1 MSRITTILALF
12 FVFSPLQAVAQGND
26 TELRSGGRADDRSG
40 GCGGTSNDLY
50 ISGVHPQ
57 LKNRGALSEYSY
69 RVPKETDYVPTFL
82 IGIWV
87 GGYIEGD
94 LRVAGSQDG
103 GWEFW
108 PGPLNP
114 DGSPPDDCEPYN
126 RIWVVSVDDVS
137 AYEQTGSTTPD
148 LAEWPVELG
157 AGVIDGDGVPDNY
170 NLAGGDRPLIFG
182 HQTAFWVMNDVY
194 GGMHYETG
202 NLPIGL
208 EVRVTAFAVASGE
221 PALHYAT
228 FYRLELHNRSGKPL
242 ADPRFSLIAG
252 NRLGFIGSDPARG
265 LAYSYQEDNEPTV
278 VGTPPAFGYD
288 ILSGA
293 DATTYYAGQ
302 QYPEPLDNP
311 EYGTPVEYDNLM
323 RGLWNDGTPMV
334 TGGIGYPPQS
344 PPGGD
349 ETTYAFEG
357 DPEDEA
363 FWSMVNMDGTGADA
377 DALGYYS
384 LLSTSPDFSSGQN
397 PTATIDLAIL
407 YAQGSDHL
415 NSVTELKAASDVVQQ
430 LYDTGNLFV
439 PSSLPP
445 VGGLATPEPIFPDDG
460 AVVLTDSIQF
470 SWTSV
475 AGTDVYRVD
484 ISQTSD
490 FREFTPN
497 FVTEASL
504 WNPRRDYNPEYQY
517 YWRVRAEA
525 IQERSFFSETNGYIH
540 YVYRSD
546 WFDGGDSIVEMEY
559 GGTPTCDDENLPGCD
574 EFGGATV
581 WHNTN
586 NPLPHE
592 DYYVSAGGGGGDL
605 FRLLRYHEAAAPNDF
620 EMRFTESCAKVGSC
634 LGVYA
639 FGENTISSV
648 PFELWYIGDPAD
660 QTDDVRAIPF
670 LNNEGLEEAV
680 WPYGSGT
687 NPWPSDD
694 SAISDWVHFMM
705 PDRSDG
711 YDLFEAAAND
721 FGGPGTAYDPSNDGD
736 TQIDIDPLAGDDCD
750 NQGYYAAFCYENQEF
765 LNNGPSNF
773 IYPIGRVV
781 LADLARDGTPPPP
794 GTTIRFVTNDPIYTG
809 IGDHGPTGEQP
820 NTFRLLPAYPN
831 PFNPR
836 TIIPFETSSAST
848 VRITVYDIL
857 GRAVT
862 TLVDGEMVAGRH
874 EAVLDGSQLASG
886 VYLIRLEAGGATYDT
901 RKVLLL
907 R

>member
-1 MSRITTILALF
+1 MSRIATILALF
-12 FVFSPLQAVAQGND
+12 LVFSPSQVVAQEND
-26 TELRSGGRADDRSG
+26 TELRSDRRAENRSG

-69 RVPKETDYVPTFL
+69 RVPKETGYVPTFL

-126 RIWVVSVDDVS
+126 RIWVVSVDDVY
-137 AYEQTGSTTPD
+137 AYEQTGDATLD
-148 LAEWPVELG
+148 LIEWPVELG
-157 AGVIDGDGVPDNY
+157 AGVVDGDGVPNNY
-170 NLAGGDRPLIFG
+170 NLEGGDRPLIYG

-208 EVRVTAFAVASGE
+208 EVRVTACAVASE
-221 PALHYAT
+221 ETALHYAT
-228 FYRLELHNRSGKPL
+228 FYRLELLGPMKSL
-242 ADPRFSLIAG
+242 VDPRFSLIAG

-293 DATTYYAGQ
+293 DATTYYVGQ
-302 QYPEPLDNP
+302 NSPEPLDNP
-311 EYGTPVEYDNLM
+311 EYFSPVEYDNLM
-323 RGLWNDGTPMV
+323 RGLWSDGTPMV
-334 TGGIGYPPQS
+334 TGGIGYPPQP

-349 ETTYAFEG
+349 LTTYAFEG
-357 DPEDEA
+357 DPEGDA
-363 FWSMVNMDGTGADA
+363 FWSMVNTDGNGADA

-384 LLSTSPDFSSGQN
+384 LLSTSPDFTSGQN
-397 PTATIDLAIL
+397 SMATIDLAIL
-407 YAQGSDHL
+407 YAQGSDNL

-445 VGGLATPEPIFPDDG
+445 VGGLAIPEPIFPDDG

-470 SWTSV
+470 SWTPA
-475 AGTDVYRVD
+475 AGADVYRVD
-484 ISQTSD
+484 ISTTQD
-490 FREFTPN
+490 FAEFTPN
-497 FVTEASL
+497 FTTETSL
-504 WNPRRDYNPEYQY
+504 LNPRKDFNPEYQY

-540 YVYRSD
+540 YVYFSD
-546 WFDGGDSIVEMEY
+546 WFDDGRGIVEIEY
-559 GGTPTCDDENLPGCD
+559 DGTPTCDEENLPGCD
-574 EFGGATV
+574 DFGGATV
-581 WHNTN
+581 WHNTYD
-586 NPLPHE
+586 PPSHE
-592 DYYVSAGGGGGDL
+592 DYYISSGSGTGAL
-605 FRLLRYHEAAAPNDF
+605 WTLLRYHEAAVPDDF
-620 EMRFTESCAKVGSC
+620 EIRFTEACADPGSC
-634 LGVYA
+634 LGAYA
-639 FGENTISSV
+639 FGEHTISSV
-648 PFELWYIGDPAD
+648 PFELWNIADPED
-660 QTDDVRAIPF
+660 SSDDVRMIPF
-670 LNNEGLEEAV
+670 LFPNNAEEPEWQYGLGENN
-680 WPYGSGT
+680 WPD
-687 NPWPSDD
+687 DD
-694 SAISDWVHFMM
+694 SPISDLVYFMM
-705 PDRSDG
+705 PDRSNG

-736 TQIDIDPLAGDDCD
+736 TQIDIDPLTGDDCD

-809 IGDHGPTGEQP
+809 IEGQGPTNEQP
-820 NTFRLLPAYPN
+820 NTYRLLPAYPN

-836 TIIPFETSSAST
+836 TIIPFETPSAST

-857 GRAVT
+857 GREVT
-862 TLVDGEMVAGRH
+862 TLVNGEVTAGRH
-874 EAVLDGSQLASG
+874 EAVLNGSQLASG
-886 VYLIRLEAGGATYDT
+886 VYLILLQADGAIQTT